1 MKSVKLTALLTT
13 IVVSATM
20 ILPAFATESKVV
32 EQTMPAPTEVSE
44 FKELTASDM
53 YQNFFGMGYLPLGGT
68 RVGLVPIKTT
78 PLLPIPA
85 DGKFD
90 PYNTIT
96 RGELAVIISGI
107 VDYKW
112 EPPLWEGATVPP
124 KLTMTC
130 KDISKSD
137 PNYAAYKECVEARI
151 INPLEGN
158 TFAPWKMLT
167 QAEAVEILANMTH
180 SYVFD
185 NNEINKSKSQN
196 LLLKLNNHPSSRSYA
211 ILTDFNIYRESE
223 IPLAPDAYVSRIDI
237 ACMLE
242 NMFWRTLPQIEPW
255 EYPTSGKY
263 MAVNISDQ
271 TLYAIPGM
279 TDTIKYTTKF
289 NDIAGLKDYQKY
301 ALTRLVER

>member
-20 ILPAFATESKVV
+20 VFPAFAAESKVV
-32 EQTMPAPTEVSE
+32 EQTMPAPAEVSE
-44 FKELTASDM
+44 FKELTAGDM
-53 YQNFFGMGYLPLGGT
+53 YQNFFGMGYLPLGG
-68 RVGLVPIKTT
+68 RNVKLVDLKSTSA
-78 PLLPIPA
+78 LPIPA

-107 VDYKW
+107 IDYEW

-167 QAEAVEILANMTH
+167 QAEAVEILANMTNP
-180 SYVFD
+180 YTFD
-185 NNEINKSKSQN
+185 KNEIDKTKSQN
-196 LLLKLNNHPSSRSYA
+196 ILSKLNNNPFGRSYA

-223 IPLAPDAYVSRIDI
+223 IPLTPDAYISRIDI

-242 NMFWRTLPQIEPW
+242 NMFWHKLPQIEQW

-263 MAVNISDQ
+263 ITVNERYQ
-271 TLYAIPGM
+271 TLYAITGM